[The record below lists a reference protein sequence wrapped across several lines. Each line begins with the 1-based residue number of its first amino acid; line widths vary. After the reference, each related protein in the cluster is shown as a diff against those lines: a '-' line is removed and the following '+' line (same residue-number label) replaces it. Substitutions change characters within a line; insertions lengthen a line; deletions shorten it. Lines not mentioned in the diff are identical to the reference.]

1 MLAKKEGLS
10 TGILL
15 IIICLMATVDDI
27 KNQFEKDLKNV
38 TDIEL
43 LEIKYL
49 GRNGEI
55 NKLLS
60 EIKNIPDLEKKIYG
74 QKVNALKVSINQ
86 LIDTKKKE
94 LQNKKPEVFFDKT
107 LPGKVYPKGSLHVVS
122 LAVEEITKIFE
133 KIGFIR
139 VSYPEVDWEYY
150 AFEALNMPASH
161 PARDDVETS
170 FIDAPAHPKLGK
182 MVLTPHT
189 SNGQNREMKRVGKP
203 PIRMINISKCYRPN
217 WDATHT
223 PMFHQFE
230 GLCVDKAINI
240 TNLKGT
246 LDYFAEKYFGKGTK
260 TRLRPHHFQ
269 FTEPS
274 FEVDISCNVCGGPS
288 ARSLDASSLRMTPTD
303 VGVSTKKCKVC
314 KSGWLELGGTG
325 MVHPNVLK
333 EGGIDPEKY
342 SGWAFGFGI
351 ERVIMMKYGLDDIR
365 NYYSGDIRFLEQF

>member
-1 MLAKKEGLS
+1 MDEIIDNLHKELFK
-10 TGILL
+10 T
-15 IIICLMATVDDI
+15 
-27 KNQFEKDLKNV
+27 KNQPDLDV
-38 TDIEL
+38 I
-43 LEIKYL
+43 EIKYL
-49 GRNGEI
+49 GRNGKI

-60 EIKNIPDLEKKIYG
+60 EIKNIPPEKRKEYG
-74 QKVNALKVSINQ
+74 QKVNQLKVSINQ

-94 LQNKKPEVFFDKT
+94 LQNKKSEVFFDKT
-107 LPGKVYPKGSLHVVS
+107 LPGKAYPKGSLHIVS
-122 LAVEEITKIFE
+122 YAIEEITKIFE

-139 VSYPEVDWEYY
+139 VSYPEVDWEYA
-150 AFEALNMPASH
+150 AFEALNMPANH

-170 FIDAPAHPKLGK
+170 FIDVPAHPKFGK

-217 WDATHT
+217 WNATHT
-223 PMFHQFE
+223 PMFFQFE
-230 GLCVDKAINI
+230 GLCVDHDINI
-240 TNLKGT
+240 SNLKGT
-246 LDYFAEKYFGKGTK
+246 LDYFAEKYFGVGTK

-274 FEVDISCNVCGGPS
+274 FEVDISCNVCGGTGTM
-288 ARSLDASSLRMTPTD
+288 MTPTE
-303 VGVSTKKCKVC
+303 VGVRCKVC
-314 KSGWLELGGTG
+314 KSGWLELGGCG

-333 EGGIDPEKY
+333 EGGINPSAS

>member
-1 MLAKKEGLS
+1 M
-10 TGILL
+10 
-15 IIICLMATVDDI
+15 
-27 KNQFEKDLKNV
+27 LKNELEKEIEKKISA
-38 TDIEL
+38 TFNLIEL
-43 LEIKYL
+43 EKLKTEYL
-49 GRNGEI
+49 GRNGFI
-55 NKLLS
+55 NDLLKK
-60 EIKNIPDLEKKIYG
+60 IKDIPNEEKKEYG
-74 QKVNALKVSINQ
+74 QKINNLKEEI
-86 LIDTKKKE
+86 KKLLE
-94 LQNKKPEVFFDKT
+94 LKKTELSKNKSDKFFDST
-107 LPGKVYPKGSLHVVS
+107 LPGKTYPKGSLHIVS
-122 LAVEEITKIFE
+122 FAIEEITKIFE

-139 VSYPEVDWEYY
+139 VSYPEVDWEYGT
-150 AFEALNMPASH
+150 FTSLNMPKGH
-161 PARDDVETS
+161 PARDDFETS
-170 FIDAPAHPKLGK
+170 YIDARPHPTLDR

-189 SNGQNREMKRVGKP
+189 SNGQNREMKRVKIP
-203 PIRMINISKCYRPN
+203 PIRMINIAKCYRPN

-230 GLCVDKAINI
+230 GLCVDKDINI

-274 FEVDISCNVCGGPS
+274 FEVDVTCTVCRGTGHTEH
-288 ARSLDASSLRMTPTD
+288 RF
-303 VGVSTKKCKVC
+303 GVKVDNSKCKVC

-333 EGGIDPEKY
+333 EGKIDPEKY

>member
-1 MLAKKEGLS
+1 M
-10 TGILL
+10 
-15 IIICLMATVDDI
+15 DI
-27 KNQFEKDLKNV
+27 KKYESEINSVKNL
-38 TDIEL
+38 DKLAE

-60 EIKNIPDLEKKIYG
+60 EIKNVPSEEKREYG
-74 QKVNALKVSINQ
+74 QKINMLKGEVNECIN
-86 LIDTKKKE
+86 LKKKE
-94 LQNKKPEVFFDKT
+94 LQTKKSDVFFDKT
-107 LPGKVYPKGSLHVVS
+107 LPGRIYPKGSIHIVS
-122 LAVEEITKIFE
+122 YAIEEITKIFE

-139 VSYPEVDWEYY
+139 VSYPEVDWEYG
-150 AFEALNMPASH
+150 AFESLNMPSGH

-170 FIDAPAHPKLGK
+170 FIDIPAHTTFGK

-189 SNGQNREMKRVGKP
+189 SNGQNREMKRVKTP

-217 WDATHT
+217 WDPTHT

-230 GLCVDKAINI
+230 GMCVDKDI
-240 TNLKGT
+240 TIVNLKGT
-246 LDYFAEKYFGKGTK
+246 LDYFAEKYFGVGTK

-274 FEVDISCNVCGGPS
+274 FEVDISCNNCGGTGKRDPS
-288 ARSLDASSLRMTPTD
+288 ASLRMTSSD
-303 VGVSTKKCKVC
+303 ENEVKCRVC
-314 KSGWLELGGTG
+314 KSGWLELGGCG

-333 EGGIDPEKY
+333 EGGIDSEKY

>member
-1 MLAKKEGLS
+1 MGSKKYKSEINSVKTL
-10 TGILL
+10 
-15 IIICLMATVDDI
+15 V
-27 KNQFEKDLKNV
+27 
-38 TDIEL
+38 EL
-43 LEIKYL
+43 GELEIKFL

-60 EIKNIPDLEKKIYG
+60 EIKNIPNEEKREYG
-74 QKVNALKVSINQ
+74 RKVNLLKTSIVRS
-86 LIDTKKKE
+86 IEMKKKQ
-94 LQNKKPEVFFDKT
+94 LQSKKSDVFFDKT
-107 LPGKVYPKGSLHVVS
+107 MPGKAYPKGSIHIVS
-122 LAVEEITKIFE
+122 YAIEEITKIYE

-139 VSYPEVDWEYY
+139 VSYPEVDWEYG
-150 AFEALNMPASH
+150 AFESLNMPSGH

-170 FIDAPAHPKLGK
+170 FIDVPAHSTLGK

-189 SNGQNREMKRVGKP
+189 SNGQNREMKRVKVP

-230 GLCVDKAINI
+230 GLCVDRGI
-240 TNLKGT
+240 TIANLKGT
-246 LDYFAEKYFGKGTK
+246 LDYFAEKYFGKETK

-274 FEVDISCNVCGGPS
+274 FEVDISCNVCGGTGS
-288 ARSLDASSLRMTPTD
+288 VGALRAMP
-303 VGVSTKKCKVC
+303 VQRCKVC

-325 MVHPNVLK
+325 MIHPNVLK
-333 EGGIDPEKY
+333 EGGISSKEF

-351 ERVIMMKYGLDDIR
+351 ERVIMMKYGLEDIR

>member
-1 MLAKKEGLS
+1 MVDVGQITKLAEKEIKRSVSLDILS
-10 TGILL
+10 
-15 IIICLMATVDDI
+15 
-27 KNQFEKDLKNV
+27 K
-38 TDIEL
+38 

-60 EIKNIPDLEKKIYG
+60 AIKNIPDEQKKTYG
-74 QKVNALKVSINQ
+74 QRVNKLKASMYRYIE
-86 LIDTKKKE
+86 TRKKE
-94 LQNKKPEVFFDKT
+94 LQNKKSGVFFDKT
-107 LPGKVYPKGSLHVVS
+107 LPGKTYPKGSLHIVS
-122 LAVEEITKIFE
+122 FAIEEITKVFE

-139 VSYPEVDWEYY
+139 VSYPEVDWEYG
-150 AFEALNMPASH
+150 AFESLNMPVNH

-170 FIDAPAHPKLGK
+170 FIDTPAHPKLGK

-230 GLCVDKAINI
+230 GLCVDKDISI
-240 TNLKGT
+240 VNLKGT
-246 LDYFAEKYFGKGTK
+246 LDYFAEKYFGVGTK

-274 FEVDISCNVCGGPS
+274 FEVDISCNNCGGTGIIK
-288 ARSLDASSLRMTPTD
+288 ANR
-303 VGVSTKKCKVC
+303 CKVC

-325 MVHPNVLK
+325 MVHPNVLR
-333 EGGIDPEKY
+333 EGGIDPSAS

>member
-1 MLAKKEGLS
+1 MDQKKYELEINSAKTLDELS
-10 TGILL
+10 
-15 IIICLMATVDDI
+15 
-27 KNQFEKDLKNV
+27 Q
-38 TDIEL
+38 

-49 GRNGEI
+49 GRNGQI

-60 EIKNIPDLEKKIYG
+60 EIKNVPNEEKREYG
-74 QKVNALKVSINQ
+74 QKVNLLKTEIKKYIEIRKLIVS
-86 LIDTKKKE
+86 KE
-94 LQNKKPEVFFDKT
+94 KSEVFFDKT
-107 LPGKVYPKGSLHVVS
+107 LPGKTYPKGSIHIVS
-122 LAVEEITKIFE
+122 YAIEEITKIFE

-139 VSYPEVDWEYY
+139 VSYPEVDWEYG
-150 AFEALNMPASH
+150 AFESLNMPSGH

-170 FIDAPAHPKLGK
+170 FIDVPAHPNLGK

-217 WDATHT
+217 WDPTHT

-230 GLCVDKAINI
+230 GLCVDKNI
-240 TNLKGT
+240 TIVNLKGT

-274 FEVDISCNVCGGPS
+274 FEVDISCNVCGGTGHPK
-288 ARSLDASSLRMTPTD
+288 
-303 VGVSTKKCKVC
+303 GVRCKVC

-333 EGGIDPEKY
+333 EGGIDSKKY